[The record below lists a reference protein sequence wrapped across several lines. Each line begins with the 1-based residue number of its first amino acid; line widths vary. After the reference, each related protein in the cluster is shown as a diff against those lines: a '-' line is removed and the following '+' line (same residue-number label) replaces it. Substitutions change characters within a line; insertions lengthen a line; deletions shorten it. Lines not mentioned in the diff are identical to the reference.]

1 MENTVHNQIALAEN
15 SNHDRRTNKTTMK
28 KSTREL
34 KGLSSPN
41 IKLISIQRI

>member
-15 SNHDRRTNKTTMK
+15 SNHDRSTKTTIK

-41 IKLISIQRI
+41 IKLINIQKI